1 MQLLTFT
8 GHSCSARSRHAVQL
22 SQGQPGSLQGSRRCR
37 PRPAHECLRL
47 RPGLHLR
54 LALRSRL
61 SRSLRA
67 ASLLPVLQQ
76 LGQVLIRVPQEPR
89 PVQILHAGQLQL
101 GRMAL
106 CLTARAPLLLLLLLL
121 ALLGWVRDGRQSW
134 GVLSWVQ
141 GCCRG
146 PSWSVLS
153 CRRVLLELP
162 GLLRARAGV
171 WPGEWPGVGLLHL
184 RASLG
189 RQAA

>member
-37 PRPAHECLRL
+37 PWPAHDCLRL

-76 LGQVLIRVPQEPR
+76 LSQVLIRVPQEPR

-106 CLTARAPLLLLLLLL
+106 CLTARAPLLLLLLL
-121 ALLGWVRDGRQSW
+121 ALLGWVQAGRQSW

-146 PSWSVLS
+146 PSWSGPS
-153 CRRVLLELP
+153 YRRVLLVLP
-162 GLLRARAGV
+162 GLLRGRAGG
-171 WPGEWPGVGLLHL
+171 WPGEWAGVGLLHL

-189 RQAA
+189 WQAA